1 AIEVARGEWIA
12 ILDADDAWKPTR
24 LDRLLS
30 AASDADCVVVA
41 DNYSKYDES
50 TGMET
55 GTLFVDTRPTIPITA
70 NRLLRSERPLGKAR
84 LGLLEPIV
92 RRRFLTEHAL
102 RSSTEI
108 RYAEDFHFLM
118 RILLE
123 GGHGVL
129 VSEALYV
136 YTLPRSL
143 VTGAKSRG
151 SRTIPNLSDRIWI
164 ADDLIARYGEKA
176 PPDTLKALKR
186 YRRWMTDVFNGQ
198 RARILW

>member
-70 NRLLRSERPLGKAR
+70 NRLPRSERPLGKAR
-84 LGLLEPIV
+84 LGLLKPIE
-92 RRRFLTEHAL
+92 RRRVLTEHAL
-102 RSSTEI
+102 RYSTGI
-108 RYAEDFHFLM
+108 RDAQGFHLLM
-118 RILLE
+118 RVLL
-123 GGHGVL
+123 GTG
-129 VSEALYV
+129 
-136 YTLPRSL
+136 PR
-143 VTGAKSRG
+143 G
-151 SRTIPNLSDRIWI
+151 
-164 ADDLIARYGEKA
+164 
-176 PPDTLKALKR
+176 
-186 YRRWMTDVFNGQ
+186 
-198 RARILW
+198 